1 MIKTGEKGEKVKD
14 EKKGIKRL
22 KDKKLVVKADTVQQ
36 CSPARSLNNGLVA
49 ENKTCLTS
57 AELKALAAAANLSG
71 PFGPL
76 GAKGAKEA
84 KEIED
89 KIKEIVKQ
97 DPRSPV
103 GSLYSKLKARAYKPP
118 KPKTWSLNKRK
129 WLDTNDIMAV
139 MKQYE
144 DAHPHFAFLGVFP
157 IDFAEDGVCRMQ
169 HMQQTQSINTCDIK
183 VADLREKG
191 KRMAGMVINLD
202 RHDQSGSHW
211 VAWFCCFDAAHKKYG
226 QCFYDSGGHKPPPIF
241 IKFMKDI
248 KGQMMEGKEK
258 AFRARY
264 NRALH
269 QFQNTECGIF
279 SMLFLTTCLE
289 SEKHETYQ
297 HVKDKIKSIVDKKDD
312 GIFKFRSHFY
322 L

>member
-1 MIKTGEKGEKVKD
+1 MIKNKKEKEKLEKGKEVKEVKEEKEKD
-14 EKKGIKRL
+14 IKRS
-22 KDKKLVVKADTVQQ
+22 KNVKNKKEKLVVTSHQ
-36 CSPARSLNNGLVA
+36 CSPARSLNAN
-49 ENKTCLTS
+49 ESCLTS
-57 AELKALAAAANLSG
+57 AELKALAAAANL
-71 PFGPL
+71 
-76 GAKGAKEA
+76 
-84 KEIED
+84 EIGSSFEKD
-89 KIKEIVKQ
+89 TIEEKVKAIVNR

-103 GSLYSKLKARAYKPP
+103 GQLYSNIKAKAYKPP
-118 KPKTWSLNKRK
+118 KPKTWSINKRK

-169 HMQQTQSINTCDIK
+169 STCDIR
-183 VADLREKG
+183 VADLQEKG
-191 KRMAGMVINLD
+191 KRMMGMVINLD

-211 VAWFCCFDAAHKKYG
+211 VAWFCCFDPTHKKYG

-248 KGQMMEGKEK
+248 KGQMQMSHTTRSFK
-258 AFRARY
+258 ARY
-264 NRALH
+264 NRVLH

-297 HVKDKIKSIVDKKDD
+297 HVKDKIKSIVDTKDD